1 MGTSLAAL
9 LIMAVFFTGVIL
21 MYRTTLAGNV
31 GVSNSIREASNDALE
46 RTRTNLK
53 LSDLNTDECELSV
66 KIENIGSVAI
76 DNYADMDTI
85 VTVDTFTGSLE
96 ARKFQYTYQVSGAA
110 TNSWSL
116 AIDADKYPFE
126 PITLN
131 PGETGLLTV
140 DWPMTGSRAPEAIF
154 DTASVVNAGTV
165 MIDVVAN
172 DTDSDGE
179 VRAVAVGA
187 ANGVTTEY
195 AASRGMAMGQ
205 CIGPGEDMFTIDS
218 VTQGANGAVA
228 IIGSQVSYTHDGS
241 ATTSDSFN
249 YTISDLNGG
258 TDTATVAVTVGPSS
272 GNAPVAAADVGN
284 VANGGSIEIDVLGND
299 TDPNAPTLPGGDTLD
314 IVSVTQG
321 AVGSVAI
328 TPGGVRYTHSPLD
341 TSGATSDS
349 FTYTVS
355 NAAGDTSIGTVIVV
369 IAPTVPRTNNAPVAV
384 DDDCNVDVGS
394 LSEIN
399 VLANDTDA
407 DGDTLTIVSVTQG
420 AHGTVT
426 ITSGGVTYTHDG
438 SATSSDSFTYTVSDG
453 NGGSAIGVVSMTIGT
468 GANNLPVPVDDS
480 SNADSGASVSI
491 DVLANDTDADGDTL
505 TLVSVTQGSYGT
517 VAIDPG
523 GVTYTHDGSATSSD
537 SFTYAVSDGNGGT
550 ATGTV
555 FITIGN
561 STNNIPV
568 AVSDACN
575 VVIGGTS
582 EIDVLANDT
591 DADGDT
597 LTIISVTQ
605 ASHGTV
611 TITPGGVTYTHDGS
625 DTTADYFTYTVSDG
639 NGGTAT
645 GIVSITIDP
654 LINNAPVAVDDDCN
668 VDVGGT
674 SEINVLAND
683 TDADGDTLTII
694 SVTQGSNGTVTIT
707 PGGVTYT
714 HDGSA
719 TSSDSF
725 TYTVS
730 DGNGGTAIGVVS
742 MTIGTGANNVPV
754 AVDDDCNVDIGGTSE
769 IDVLAND
776 TDADGDTL
784 TIISVTQGSY
794 GTVTITPGGVTYVH
808 DGSATSSDSFTYA
821 VSDGNGGTATG
832 TVSITI
838 GSGTNNIPVAVDDDC
853 NVDIGGTSEINVL
866 ANDTD
871 ADGDTLTIISVTQ
884 ASNGTVT
891 ITPGGVTYTH
901 DGSAT
906 SLDSFTYTVS
916 DGNGGTAIGVVSM
929 TIGTGANNV
938 PVAVDDFGNADAGA
952 SVSID
957 VLANDTDAD
966 GDTLS
971 IVSVTQG
978 SYGTVVRLISGGV
991 AYTHDGSATTAD
1003 SFTYAL
1009 SDGNGGTAT
1018 GTVSIT
1024 IEPGTPTPTPVVGE
1038 VRNSSVEEWSL
1049 ETFTISAGTTVTWTN
1064 LGSMDHNV
1072 TDWSSD
1078 NPREFASPQ
1087 FFPNETFTHRFDNP
1101 GTFQYVCSM
1110 YGHAGL
1116 GMIGVITVEPS
1127 NNNPLVAV
1135 DDSVNVEV
1143 GGTLR
1148 NVGVRD
1154 NDTQA
1159 DGVWFSVTQ
1168 VGGASHGETALHP
1181 GGYVIYS
1188 HDGDATSSDSFT
1200 YTVSDNLG
1208 NTATATVSVTIAP
1221 IDDPIYNR
1229 PVAVD
1234 DVARLLEVGGVV
1246 EINVLGNDIDD
1257 DSPGDLWVTSAT
1269 DGDDGMAVIM
1279 RSGIDSRGTVEYR
1292 HDGTAT
1298 TEDSFTYTVSDS
1310 TGLVDSGEV
1319 EIIIGSD
1326 SPIRDASLVYAPLES
1341 FTISAGTTVRWTN
1354 IEDMGHNV
1362 NASDGG
1368 VSEGD
1373 VFNSPP
1379 LGPNETYNYT
1389 FNTPGTFTYFCN
1401 LPYHFLMVGV
1411 VTVE

>member
-407 DGDTLTIVSVTQG
+407 DGDSLTIVSVTQG

-491 DVLANDTDADGDTL
+491 YVLANDTDADGDTL

-517 VAIDPG
+517 VTITSG
-523 GVTYTHDGSATSSD
+523 GGTYTHDGSATSSD

-625 DTTADYFTYTVSDG
+625 DIIADYFTYTVSDG

-674 SEINVLAND
+674 SEI
-683 TDADGDTLTII
+683 
-694 SVTQGSNGTVTIT
+694 
-707 PGGVTYT
+707 
-714 HDGSA
+714 
-719 TSSDSF
+719 
-725 TYTVS
+725 
-730 DGNGGTAIGVVS
+730 
-742 MTIGTGANNVPV
+742 
-754 AVDDDCNVDIGGTSE
+754 
-769 IDVLAND
+769 
-776 TDADGDTL
+776 
-784 TIISVTQGSY
+784 
-794 GTVTITPGGVTYVH
+794 
-808 DGSATSSDSFTYA
+808 
-821 VSDGNGGTATG
+821 
-832 TVSITI
+832 
-838 GSGTNNIPVAVDDDC
+838 
-853 NVDIGGTSEINVL
+853 
-866 ANDTD
+866 
-871 ADGDTLTIISVTQ
+871 
-884 ASNGTVT
+884 
-891 ITPGGVTYTH
+891 
-901 DGSAT
+901 
-906 SLDSFTYTVS
+906 
-916 DGNGGTAIGVVSM
+916 
-929 TIGTGANNV
+929 
-938 PVAVDDFGNADAGA
+938 
-952 SVSID
+952 
-957 VLANDTDAD
+957 
-966 GDTLS
+966 
-971 IVSVTQG
+971 
-978 SYGTVVRLISGGV
+978 
-991 AYTHDGSATTAD
+991 
-1003 SFTYAL
+1003 
-1009 SDGNGGTAT
+1009 
-1018 GTVSIT
+1018 
-1024 IEPGTPTPTPVVGE
+1024 
-1038 VRNSSVEEWSL
+1038 
-1049 ETFTISAGTTVTWTN
+1049 
-1064 LGSMDHNV
+1064 
-1072 TDWSSD
+1072 
-1078 NPREFASPQ
+1078 
-1087 FFPNETFTHRFDNP
+1087 
-1101 GTFQYVCSM
+1101 
-1110 YGHAGL
+1110 
-1116 GMIGVITVEPS
+1116 
-1127 NNNPLVAV
+1127 
-1135 DDSVNVEV
+1135 
-1143 GGTLR
+1143 
-1148 NVGVRD
+1148 
-1154 NDTQA
+1154 
-1159 DGVWFSVTQ
+1159 
-1168 VGGASHGETALHP
+1168 
-1181 GGYVIYS
+1181 
-1188 HDGDATSSDSFT
+1188 
-1200 YTVSDNLG
+1200 
-1208 NTATATVSVTIAP
+1208 
-1221 IDDPIYNR
+1221 
-1229 PVAVD
+1229 
-1234 DVARLLEVGGVV
+1234 
-1246 EINVLGNDIDD
+1246 
-1257 DSPGDLWVTSAT
+1257 
-1269 DGDDGMAVIM
+1269 
-1279 RSGIDSRGTVEYR
+1279 
-1292 HDGTAT
+1292 
-1298 TEDSFTYTVSDS
+1298 
-1310 TGLVDSGEV
+1310 
-1319 EIIIGSD
+1319 
-1326 SPIRDASLVYAPLES
+1326 
-1341 FTISAGTTVRWTN
+1341 
-1354 IEDMGHNV
+1354 
-1362 NASDGG
+1362 
-1368 VSEGD
+1368 
-1373 VFNSPP
+1373 
-1379 LGPNETYNYT
+1379 
-1389 FNTPGTFTYFCN
+1389 
-1401 LPYHFLMVGV
+1401 
-1411 VTVE
+1411 